1 MSKRLELGV
10 SIVIEHVPDFPPVRA
25 TLSIEGVDKSGL
37 KWQQRFTSGGS
48 DEVDAIKMVTRNDN
62 LPAAIA
68 SIGASMIADLPI
80 IGADPDAVAQGP
92 ADFDPKPDG
101 YEKDKADFYK
111 KVEADLSELKH
122 TGLRAFAKE
131 HGLLVKFANN
141 VSLPD
146 AREMIIAE
154 IRSREA

>member
-68 SIGASMIADLPI
+68 SIGASMIADLPV
-80 IGADPDAVAQGP
+80 IGA
-92 ADFDPKPDG
+92 DPKPDG